1 MKDYNFYLDKIGE
14 IGSVEQALHT
24 LVYVNGLPRAKPG
37 EVILFETGEIGQ
49 VLSLSRDKAEVLVMS
64 KDYKVDVGTKAV
76 RTGEQLKVKVSE
88 SLLGKTL
95 DPMGIPIGKA
105 VSYGKEAELRF
116 LDVPPPGINV
126 RKAINEPFQTGVTL
140 VDLVIPL
147 GKGQRE
153 LVIGNRKTGK
163 TSFLFQATYA
173 AASQGMVCVYAV
185 IAKKRLDIKI
195 MEDFF
200 KEKKIDKNVIIVAS
214 SSADPAGLVYL
225 TPYTAMSIAEY
236 FRDRGK
242 DVLVIFDDLTA
253 HAKYYREV
261 TLLARHFPGRS
272 SYPGDIFYI
281 HSRLLER
288 GGNFIIRN
296 QKTKEQASASITCL
310 PVAELVMGDLSG
322 YIQTNLMAMTDGH
335 IFFDIDLYNEGRR
348 PPINP
353 FLSVTRV
360 GRQTQT
366 ALLRDLSRNLTS
378 FLVKAEELRKFM
390 HFGAELGEESK
401 RTLSL
406 SDRLITFFDQSSE
419 VIIPLH
425 VNVMI
430 LTLLWAGFWSR
441 YTPAEM
447 KKEINQLVATYAK
460 DTRYK
465 AMVDNFVTQR
475 NAFNEL
481 VEFVKRDETLALG
494 LGRKT

>member
-24 LVYVNGLPRAKPG
+24 LVYVNGLPRVKPS
-37 EVILFETGEIGQ
+37 EVVLFETGEVGQ
-49 VLSLSRDKAEVLVMS
+49 VMSLSKDKAEVLVIS
-64 KDYKVDVGTKAV
+64 KDKVDVGTSVV
-76 RTGEQLKVKVSE
+76 RTGEQLKVRVSE

-95 DPMGIPIGKA
+95 DPLGVPIGKA
-105 VSYGKEAELRF
+105 VSYGKKAELRY

-126 RKAINEPFQTGVTL
+126 RKVIDVPFQTGVTL

-163 TSFLFQATYA
+163 TSFLFQSTYS

-200 KEKKIDKNVIIVAS
+200 KEKGIDKNVIVVAS

-225 TPYTAMSIAEY
+225 TPFTAMSIAEY
-236 FRDRGK
+236 FRDQGK
-242 DVLVIFDDLTA
+242 DVLVILDDLTA

-261 TLLARHFPGRS
+261 TLLAGYFPGRS
-272 SYPGDIFYI
+272 SYPGDIFYL

-288 GGNFIIRN
+288 AGNFII
-296 QKTKEQASASITCL
+296 KDPKSKKAKSASITCL
-310 PVAELVMGDLSG
+310 PVGELVMGDLSG
-322 YIQTNLMAMTDGH
+322 YIPTNLMAMTDGH

-366 ALLRDLSRNLTS
+366 QLLRDLSRNLTS
-378 FLVKAEELRKFM
+378 FLVKAQDLRQFM

-401 RTLSL
+401 RILEL
-406 SDRLITFFDQSSE
+406 SDRLITFFDQSSD

-425 VNVMI
+425 ADVMI

-447 KKEINQLVATYAK
+447 KKEVNQVVATYIK

-465 AMVDNFVTQR
+465 AMVDNFITQR
-475 NAFNEL
+475 NSFNEL
-481 VEFVKRDETLALG
+481 IEFVKRDETLALG
-494 LGRKT
+494 LGRKA